1 MSLLRRSV
9 PIITLVLL
17 LLVPRVEG
25 QLASSKGTLR
35 LTNDVGVQ
43 IGAKPI
49 SVDFSW
55 SGRSSGV
62 EAFLVVYPSTSSRY
76 QLSQTLRSGP
86 SGSPLA
92 LSRPHSLAFLA
103 TPHGYRLSSRIFSA
117 ISCGAACAGVYPVEL
132 RLASSQTGVTLSQ
145 VIVGVPYFPSSS
157 SITTPLGVAPILRM
171 QLSTPSKQ
179 LRAALSRLSSSTA
192 AATISLAG
200 SVGTS
205 IATQKGYAR
214 LLGSASLHQRILSP
228 YAVLAPNCAN
238 LVVSPLIGLESR
250 LKLSGQI
257 NGTASRTA
265 VFAQAPTRLELG
277 ELRRDKINT
286 TVVPDG
292 VLSQLASVLS
302 VSDPAYVHGLGL
314 TVLGSSRQLSAEFAS
329 ANTPGGYQRLLA
341 DLAQFYFQAPA
352 QSGRVATM
360 EIDLTTAAQVA
371 GATTVLERL
380 QGTPIFSMM
389 TVARAATLPSSH
401 ISQSDLRL
409 ASAPKRHCTITPK
422 AVRQGL
428 TRLGALASADTG
440 SRSGLEG
447 LVGLAQLATSGN
459 KAIGQRAISL
469 LDQQERGLLAQVQ
482 LVGSKTITLTS
493 HSVSVPLT
501 LSSKLPFPIGVQLS
515 IRSSEITFPKGSRRV
530 IKLRRGTATVS
541 LPVVVKALGTF
552 AASAVVSAPNG
563 AVLVT
568 SNLTV
573 HSTGF
578 STVGVVLTVGAA
590 LVLVSWWVRTAR
602 HHRKKTSD

>member
-1 MSLLRRSV
+1 LNLLRRSA
-9 PIITLVLL
+9 PIFILVLL
-17 LLVPRVEG
+17 MLVPRVGE
-25 QLASSKGTLR
+25 QLASSKGALK
-35 LTNDVGVQ
+35 LTKDVGVQ
-43 IGAKPI
+43 VGVKPI
-49 SVDFSW
+49 SIDFSW
-55 SGRSSGV
+55 SGRTSGA
-62 EAFLVVYPSTSSRY
+62 EAFLVVYQSTSSRF

-92 LSRPHSLAFLA
+92 LSRPRSLALLA
-103 TPHGYRLSSRIFSA
+103 TSHGYQLSSHIFSD
-117 ISCGAACAGVYPVEL
+117 ISCGANCAGVYPVEL
-132 RLASSQTGVTLSQ
+132 RIANSQTGVTLGQ

-157 SITTPLGVAPILRM
+157 AITAPLGVAPILQM
-171 QLSTPSKQ
+171 QLPTPTKQ
-179 LRAALSRLSSSTA
+179 LRTALSRLSSSA
-192 AATISLAG
+192 AASTISLAG

-205 IATQKGYAR
+205 VATQKEYAR
-214 LLGSASLHQRILSP
+214 MLASSGSHQHVVSP
-228 YAVLAPNCAN
+228 YASLAPNCSN
-238 LVVSPLIGLESR
+238 VVQSPLIGLESR

-257 NGTASRTA
+257 NGTTSRTA
-265 VFAQAPTRLELG
+265 VLPQSPTRLELG
-277 ELRRDKINT
+277 ELHRDKIYT

-302 VSDPAYVHGLGL
+302 VSDPAYVRGLGL
-314 TVLGSSRQLSAEFAS
+314 TVLGSSRQLSTEFAN

-360 EIDLTTAAQVA
+360 EIDLTTPAQVVDT
-371 GATTVLERL
+371 TTVLDRL
-380 QGTPIFSMM
+380 QATPMFRMM
-389 TVARAATLPSSH
+389 TAATAATLPSSQ

-409 ASAPKRHCTITPK
+409 ASAPRGHCAITSK
-422 AVRQGL
+422 TVSKGL
-428 TRLGALASADTG
+428 TRLGGLASADTG

-459 KAIGQRAISL
+459 KTIDRRAMLL
-469 LDQQERGLLAQVQ
+469 LDQQERALLAQVQ

-493 HSVSVPLT
+493 HNVSVPLT

-515 IRSSEITFPKGSRRV
+515 IRSSEITFPKGSKRV
-530 IKLRRGTATVS
+530 IKLSRGTATVS

-590 LVLVSWWVRTAR
+590 LVLATWWVRTAR